1 MTNIGDVVVDIIN
14 TVILYSLIIGGMIVL
29 ILDKIRKELEESKNE
44 IEKEEAVE

>member
-44 IEKEEAVE
+44 IEKEETVE